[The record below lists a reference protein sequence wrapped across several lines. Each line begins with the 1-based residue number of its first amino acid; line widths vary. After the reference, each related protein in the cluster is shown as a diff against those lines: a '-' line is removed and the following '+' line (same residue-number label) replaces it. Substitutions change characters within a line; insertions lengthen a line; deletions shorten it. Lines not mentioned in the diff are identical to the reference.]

1 MIEVVLP
8 NKATLTVEAS
18 CGMITPDGFMGN
30 FGEPCLDLTLM
41 LGNNN
46 PVFLRSNEDPAKWEW
61 QGYVDYPGTLASIN
75 LVRKGDD
82 TLEEDFLRFEPFAG
96 SPAPSPTKTETIEE
110 YDASRPT
117 SPEETSRYQVT
128 AGLDSVY
135 VEATSV
141 EEAIVLAG
149 MAIPGAVYGT
159 VTKL

>member
-8 NKATLTVEAS
+8 NKATLTVEAKF
-18 CGMITPDGFMGN
+18 GLITPNGFMGN
-30 FGEPCLDLTLM
+30 FGEPRLDLTLM
-41 LGNNN
+41 LGNSN

-61 QGYVDYPGTLASIN
+61 QGYVDYPGMLASIN

-82 TLEEDFLRFEPFAG
+82 TLEEDFLQFEPFADN
-96 SPAPSPTKTETIEE
+96 PSPTKTETIEE

-149 MAIPGAVYGT
+149 MDVPGAVYGT

>member
-82 TLEEDFLRFEPFAG
+82 TLEEDFLRGYP
-96 SPAPSPTKTETIEE
+96 EE
-110 YDASRPT
+110 YDASPT

-128 AGLDSVY
+128 AAGLDSVY

-149 MAIPGAVYGT
+149 MDVPGAVYGT